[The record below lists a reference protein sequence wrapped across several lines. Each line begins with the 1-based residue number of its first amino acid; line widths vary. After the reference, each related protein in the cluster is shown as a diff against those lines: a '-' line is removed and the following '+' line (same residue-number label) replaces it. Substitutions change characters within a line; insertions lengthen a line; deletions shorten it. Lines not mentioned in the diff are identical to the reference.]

1 MKRSRLEIT
10 PQMATEPVT
19 LNVIIRERN
28 VQEKGDQI
36 SLLRNAL
43 HLIQEESQ
51 GRFKCPR
58 KQLKRRSRE
67 CDGQFCGKIERD
79 ETVKRSKSEITFKHT
94 T

>member
-28 VQEKGDQI
+28 VQEKWHQT
-36 SLLRNAL
+36 SLHRNVL

-51 GRFKCPR
+51 GRFRCPR
-58 KQLKRRSRE
+58 KQLKRRSR
-67 CDGQFCGKIERD
+67 DVMVSSVGKLRGM
-79 ETVKRSKSEITFKHT
+79 KLSKGLSQK
-94 T
+94 